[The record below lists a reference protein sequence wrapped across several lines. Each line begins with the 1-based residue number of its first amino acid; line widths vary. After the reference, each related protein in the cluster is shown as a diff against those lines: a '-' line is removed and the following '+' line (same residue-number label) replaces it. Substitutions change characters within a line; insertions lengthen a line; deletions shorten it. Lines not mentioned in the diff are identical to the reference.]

1 MMSFF
6 WRLLQKKH
14 ATTIVSRPSPPTSFA
29 ALPGTGLTERE
40 GKQGPSTAPA
50 PLLYRFS
57 YRSVPQ
63 LQELLG
69 VEVAPFG
76 GWASTEWVG
85 VTALPGSK
93 VPHCR
98 PVPARPP
105 SGPGPLVVA
114 LQMAGPGVC
123 LTGQWAHLLAF
134 GHWLGFASWWTLGLG
149 EMEMAAIFNG
159 APSPSR
165 SVPPLEGKRPL
176 VHFPQPGLSDAQPS
190 PNLAPTSFE
199 QTQHLQNSPR
209 PSLSSSTPLRTN
221 WSAIAT

>member
-1 MMSFF
+1 MVSFF
-6 WRLLQKKH
+6 WWLLQKKK
-14 ATTIVSRPSPPTSFA
+14 ACNNGCVM
-29 ALPGTGLTERE
+29 ALPANQFRSAARDRHRDPERE

-50 PLLYRFS
+50 PAPLLYRFS
-57 YRSVPQ
+57 YRCVPQ

-85 VTALPGSK
+85 VTALPGCK

-114 LQMAGPGVC
+114 LQVAGPGVC
-123 LTGQWAHLLAF
+123 LTGQWAHLL
-134 GHWLGFASWWTLGLG
+134 GFPATGWALLPSWWTLGLG
-149 EMEMAAIFNG
+149 EMEMAAILNG

-165 SVPPLEGKRPL
+165 SVPPLEGKRPSRAPPTTRL
-176 VHFPQPGLSDAQPS
+176 V
-190 PNLAPTSFE
+190 
-199 QTQHLQNSPR
+199 
-209 PSLSSSTPLRTN
+209 
-221 WSAIAT
+221 